1 MFCFTYIFY
10 TFYTIIMNK
19 TKYNLSTFFEKLN
32 NDWNYVQLKERF
44 NNDAGIET
52 VLKIKLKD
60 GNFANVYSA
69 GMWYILTDNEFANE
83 DFIDAYSKGFQK
95 GKEFIEN
102 KTNKAFSGF
111 YANCRNKYI
120 KELHYAYFFNAEHY
134 GLGYKNGACAVPMT
148 FYIDSIES
156 IGFAS
161 GVVFAID
168 LMAKENPVFFDENTE
183 QPQQN
188 QTDEAYKNQNLFKVG
203 LFLATGKMN
212 KYFTINSLN
221 ELVLNNGL
229 SPLKVADELQ
239 NKSFEKWILASK
251 NNYKTD
257 NTNGSKN
264 IFNNL
269 DMMTKI
275 INHCKINNIE
285 VNPYFIS
292 RLPKE

>member
-1 MFCFTYIFY
+1 
-10 TFYTIIMNK
+10 MNK
-19 TKYNLSTFFEKLN
+19 TKYNLNAFLENLK
-32 NDWNYVQLKERF
+32 NDYKYIQLKDRL
-44 NNDAGIET
+44 NNDAGIPINLE
-52 VLKIKLKD
+52 IKSKD
-60 GNFANVYSA
+60 GTLANVYTA
-69 GMWYILTDNEFANE
+69 EIWYILTHNEFVNE
-83 DFIDAYSKGFQK
+83 GFIDFYFKGFHN

-102 KTNKAFSGF
+102 KTSKALNGF
-111 YANCRNKYI
+111 YKSCANDYI
-120 KELHYAYFFNAEHY
+120 GELHYAYFFNAENY
-134 GLGYKNGACAVPMT
+134 FLGYKDGACGVPIN
-148 FYIDSIES
+148 FYIDNIEN

-161 GVVFAID
+161 GVVCAID
-168 LMAKENPVFFDENTE
+168 LMAKENPVLFDGFYDKNTD

-203 LFLATGKMN
+203 LFLATGEMN